1 MKRLKKFY
9 FDIYRAFKN
18 EFKFVIKDKGLL
30 IFLFLVPLLYPIVY
44 ALIYNP
50 ELTRDVPVAIVDDSR
65 SVKSRELAR
74 KIDASES
81 AMVAGYA
88 TDMEEAKRWIAEK
101 RCYGI
106 VHIDRDFDRNIVRGE
121 QGTVSLYCEMSLLI
135 RYKSLLVALTESTMD
150 LGSDIR
156 IEKMYSLGADA
167 PKVPPTVSSTY
178 FALGNPEQGFAT
190 FLLPAILILI
200 VQQTIILS
208 VCMMGGAIYERR
220 RRYGDIDPF
229 DTRNSGAVSRMLGKA
244 MAFIIL
250 YLGQLIYLL
259 YFVPKF
265 FSYPQ
270 YADLFEVILLCVP
283 YLFAAVFFGMTLQ
296 VIVRERETSFVLI
309 VVTSVIFLFLSG
321 IPWPL
326 YDMSPAYRFAS
337 ACCPSTWAMQAFVR
351 MNANGA
357 SLGDVSHEY
366 MMLWLNAIGYFFIA
380 LFINKASVRHHIRQ
394 YSPEKAQ

>member
-88 TDMEEAKRWIAEK
+88 ADMEEAKRWIAEK

-121 QGTVSLYCEMSLLI
+121 QGTVSLYCDMSLLI

-150 LGSDIR
+150 LGL
-156 IEKMYSLGADA
+156 SL
-167 PKVPPTVSSTY
+167 
-178 FALGNPEQGFAT
+178 
-190 FLLPAILILI
+190 I
-200 VQQTIILS
+200 
-208 VCMMGGAIYERR
+208 
-220 RRYGDIDPF
+220 
-229 DTRNSGAVSRMLGKA
+229 
-244 MAFIIL
+244 
-250 YLGQLIYLL
+250 
-259 YFVPKF
+259 
-265 FSYPQ
+265 
-270 YADLFEVILLCVP
+270 
-283 YLFAAVFFGMTLQ
+283 
-296 VIVRERETSFVLI
+296 
-309 VVTSVIFLFLSG
+309 
-321 IPWPL
+321 
-326 YDMSPAYRFAS
+326 
-337 ACCPSTWAMQAFVR
+337 
-351 MNANGA
+351 
-357 SLGDVSHEY
+357 
-366 MMLWLNAIGYFFIA
+366 
-380 LFINKASVRHHIRQ
+380 HI
-394 YSPEKAQ
+394 

>member
-1 MKRLKKFY
+1 
-9 FDIYRAFKN
+9 
-18 EFKFVIKDKGLL
+18 
-30 IFLFLVPLLYPIVY
+30 
-44 ALIYNP
+44 
-50 ELTRDVPVAIVDDSR
+50 
-65 SVKSRELAR
+65 
-74 KIDASES
+74 
-81 AMVAGYA
+81 
-88 TDMEEAKRWIAEK
+88 
-101 RCYGI
+101 
-106 VHIDRDFDRNIVRGE
+106 
-121 QGTVSLYCEMSLLI
+121 
-135 RYKSLLVALTESTMD
+135 
-150 LGSDIR
+150 
-156 IEKMYSLGADA
+156 
-167 PKVPPTVSSTY
+167 
-178 FALGNPEQGFAT
+178 
-190 FLLPAILILI
+190 
-200 VQQTIILS
+200 
-208 VCMMGGAIYERR
+208 MMGGAIYERR

-250 YLGQLIYLL
+250 YLGQLVYLL

-337 ACCPSTWAMQAFVR
+337 ACCPSTCAMQAFVR